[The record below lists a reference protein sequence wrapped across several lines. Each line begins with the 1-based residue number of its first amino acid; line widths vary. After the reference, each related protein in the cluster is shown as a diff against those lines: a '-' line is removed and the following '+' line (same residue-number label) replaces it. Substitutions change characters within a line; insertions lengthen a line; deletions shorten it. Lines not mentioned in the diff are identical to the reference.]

1 MRSAVALLLFAVHD
15 PKPLPKPPTGPTR
28 IAALHKVLP
37 PKEAH
42 SSTCPDA
49 GRGTKSQSGTY
60 PRVDTLTDLLKN
72 RVDDGSYQSATVADI
87 LSLPWQGLA
96 TKRWKWKTTDAANV
110 AKYEAAPI
118 EVTGYLVGIKQE
130 SKEQTNCEILD
141 PTWYDW
147 HAWLVATEA
156 EAHNNDKTHA
166 IVIEITPRV
175 RAAESGEFDRTQIM
189 NWSKNG
195 TEVKVDG
202 WLLLDPDHPNDV
214 GASRGTIWEV
224 HPVMKIEAGG

>member
-1 MRSAVALLLFAVHD
+1 MVPVERSCRDAERRVVRDEMRRVRLDRDVSH
-15 PKPLPKPPTGPTR
+15 R
-28 IAALHKVLP
+28 IAVILQ
-37 PKEAH
+37 
-42 SSTCPDA
+42 
-49 GRGTKSQSGTY
+49 GRRFSAE
-60 PRVDTLTDLLKN
+60 RA
-72 RVDDGSYQSATVADI
+72 RATVGGDSGPFAC
-87 LSLPWQGLA
+87 
-96 TKRWKWKTTDAANV
+96 
-110 AKYEAAPI
+110 

-224 HPVMKIEAGG
+224 HPVMKIGAGGVTGGNRTAIGFWLRLLAERHGYRHSATAIGFRLRLRLRLSATAIG